1 MALGGNTSTVAHSA
15 QIRLATGDSTR
26 GDAGMLADDGQLL
39 RSYDRL
45 VVKATMARSP
55 ATTTAAQ
62 LTAMGICREP
72 MLTGQP

>member
-1 MALGGNTSTVAHSA
+1 
-15 QIRLATGDSTR
+15 
-26 GDAGMLADDGQLL
+26 MLSDDGQLL

-45 VVKATMARSP
+45 VVKPTMARSP

-72 MLTGQP
+72 MLTGQPYYKRAACTSATMVKTRAAITAY